1 MLVFAFVFI
10 ANSTCECCV
19 SSSWSLLGVLG
30 LPSPLCRSGETEPE
44 PEYERK
50 GAAGRESHIL
60 ADVDISEAATCE
72 DEATAEPEPEPQL
85 EPAGPVTVPSVLER
99 PSMRPMTPPPRAADL
114 VGLLGL
120 DIFDGDWAAKSWEK
134 GSGGG
139 SMEAFLVGEGRVED
153 RLSAGG
159 REALEEPLAADACEP
174 ERATSMLDA
183 VG

>member
-10 ANSTCECCV
+10 AKSTCECCV
-19 SSSWSLLGVLG
+19 SSSWSLLGVPG
-30 LPSPLCRSGETEPE
+30 LPSALCRLGEIEPE

-60 ADVDISEAATCE
+60 VDVDIPEGAKCE
-72 DEATAEPEPEPQL
+72 DEATAEPEPEPEL
-85 EPAGPVTVPSVLER
+85 DPADPATVPSVLER
-99 PSMRPMTPPPRAADL
+99 PSMRPMTPPPRAADP
-114 VGLLGL
+114 VGLLDL

-139 SMEAFLVGEGRVED
+139 SMDAFLVGEGRVED

-159 REALEEPLAADACEP
+159 REALEGPLAADACELK
-174 ERATSMLDA
+174 RATSMLDA